1 MNKHQ
6 WKKMIFLLLL
16 LLMISVLGYKKISGV
31 STKQAN
37 IASEGAVDDL
47 GVPIEITEVKKE
59 KLTEKISYIG
69 TIYPRDT
76 VEVSSK
82 VSAEILAMEVQE
94 GDFVKKGQVI
104 AKLEDAH
111 IVSKLNTT
119 QAKIDTM
126 EFNLQYLKKEEE
138 KYGILFEEGVIS
150 EGAYDKIK
158 HEGGMVEMQLKEL
171 YALKDE
177 LAVNLKDTLL
187 TAPISGVVKKIHYS
201 VGDLAVM
208 GKPIAVIDDVS
219 ALLVKVNVAESDLA
233 KIREGIPV
241 FLTILGMEDKVAATV
256 TKIMP
261 SLNPKTRIGEIEIGS
276 IKLEENVQ
284 VMVGSSVETEFIIN
298 EINEAH
304 VIAADA
310 VKQLTDRAVVYKV
323 EKDAVSEVPIKT
335 GMRMGD
341 KIQVIEGLKEGDKIA
356 IKNMDKLYEGAKV
369 YIFKGEDS

>member
-233 KIREGIPV
+233 KIREGTPV

-276 IKLEENVQ
+276 IKVEENVQ
-284 VMVGSSVETEFIIN
+284 VMVGSSVETELIIN

-304 VIAADA
+304 VILADA

-323 EKDAVSEVPIKT
+323 EKDAVSEIQIKT

-341 KIQVIEGLKEGDKIA
+341 KIQVIEGLKEGDRIA
-356 IKNMDKLYEGAKV
+356 IKNIDKLYEGAKV